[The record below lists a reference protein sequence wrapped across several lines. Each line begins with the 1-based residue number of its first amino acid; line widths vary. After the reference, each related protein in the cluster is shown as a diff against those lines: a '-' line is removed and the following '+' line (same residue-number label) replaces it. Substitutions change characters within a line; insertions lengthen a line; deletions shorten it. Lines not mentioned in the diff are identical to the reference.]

1 MSNFRET
8 TDDQFHQDIASGTVI
23 VDVWAEWCGPCKMLL
38 PLVESLASARED
50 VTFLKL
56 NADKTSLMG
65 ELQIRSVPTLLK
77 YKDGELVD
85 RKIGSMSASQLAAFV
100 GE

>member
-8 TDDQFHQDIASGTVI
+8 TDEQFKQDIASGTVI

-77 YKDGELVD
+77 YVNGELVD
-85 RKIGSMSASQLAAFV
+85 RQIGSMSASQLAAFV